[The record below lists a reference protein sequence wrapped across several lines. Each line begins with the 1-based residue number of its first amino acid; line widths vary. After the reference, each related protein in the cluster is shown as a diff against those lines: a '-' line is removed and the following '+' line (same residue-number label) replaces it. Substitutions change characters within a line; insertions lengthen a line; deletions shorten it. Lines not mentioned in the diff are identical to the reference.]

1 MTTGFIDELSD
12 YDKDPRFVGQT
23 LFGQGSVSQGPLSV
37 LLVGDAGTGGTLT
50 PDVSITRCMSSAEA
64 GILAQVG
71 SELYLMAIS
80 ALQIPDVE
88 LYLATAT
95 LSGATAATATITI
108 AGTWTTAGSWRYRIG
123 GVEIFDGISAS
134 DTLSTVAANIAA
146 YINLHPELGVTAT
159 SLLGVVTLTLISSGV
174 RGNDWILVQNTSE
187 LPAGATST
195 LAGGASVTNGGVRF
209 TSGAG
214 TENITTLLAVEFP
227 KRFDRVGFAQRD
239 STNVG
244 KWEVQIDAKAAPN
257 EGRLEHAIGAFNSVL
272 LSTATSI
279 AQTTLNNPRFQI
291 MWMKNGETPPP
302 AMAAVFAAKRGSVEG
317 STPNIGYDD
326 YKLPGV
332 RGATDADADI
342 PNHATRVAALD
353 AGVTPITTIEGQ
365 GAVVRSITTRSLTSG
380 GDADDRTVDT
390 SESWVPDWIRDALRV
405 YWTTDFKVKNPYVRD
420 NFAPEENPPRRT
432 GIATPQL
439 WAQNA
444 QRLMLGWEQ
453 DLIVT
458 LVALNP
464 VVAQFNA
471 VAKRIVSRVPVI
483 VTPLQHQI
491 EVSVEQVPYN
501 SAVTA

>member
-1 MTTGFIDELSD
+1 
-12 YDKDPRFVGQT
+12 
-23 LFGQGSVSQGPLSV
+23 
-37 LLVGDAGTGGTLT
+37 
-50 PDVSITRCMSSAEA
+50 
-64 GILAQVG
+64 
-71 SELYLMAIS
+71 
-80 ALQIPDVE
+80 
-88 LYLATAT
+88 
-95 LSGATAATATITI
+95 
-108 AGTWTTAGSWRYRIG
+108 
-123 GVEIFDGISAS
+123 
-134 DTLSTVAANIAA
+134 VAR
-146 YINLHPELGVTAT
+146 L
-159 SLLGVVTLTLISSGV
+159 
-174 RGNDWILVQNTSE
+174 
-187 LPAGATST
+187 LPARRG
-195 LAGGASVTNGGVRF
+195 RCC
-209 TSGAG
+209 
-214 TENITTLLAVEFP
+214 EPTT
-227 KRFDRVGFAQRD
+227 
-239 STNVG
+239 
-244 KWEVQIDAKAAPN
+244 
-257 EGRLEHAIGAFNSVL
+257 
-272 LSTATSI
+272 
-279 AQTTLNNPRFQI
+279 
-291 MWMKNGETPPP
+291 
-302 AMAAVFAAKRGSVEG
+302 
-317 STPNIGYDD
+317 
-326 YKLPGV
+326 

-365 GAVVRSITTRSLTSG
+365 GAVIRSITTRSLTSG

-405 YWTTDFKVKNPYVRD
+405 YWTTEFKVKNPYVRD